1 MNREVQVAT
10 RSGAA
15 PARQKRLLNHKLSP
29 SLPPDIAEAARL
41 LDLKAVSRTVRPG
54 QEIVSEGKRC
64 TSVFLITQGVAIRYR
79 ILRDGRRQILRF
91 VLPGDFAGGH
101 SCFFPT
107 ALFSVKAL
115 THTEISPIPLPKLI
129 GLFDS
134 HPRLAIELF
143 RLFACE
149 ATILAEHL
157 ITVGRQ
163 SAQERVA
170 HLLLELLVRLQLV
183 GLADERSYRLPLTQ
197 EMIGDALGLSIPYVN
212 RVLQQLRQGG
222 LVTIK
227 DQLVVIENIEELS
240 ALADSDQLYLKP
252 LSIAELLAEPS

>member
-1 MNREVQVAT
+1 VAT
-10 RSGAA
+10 PSVAA
-15 PARQKRLLNHKLSP
+15 SPRQKANLDHKFAP
-29 SLPPDIAEAARL
+29 SLPAVVAEAAVA

-54 QEIVSEGKRC
+54 HEIVSEGKQC
-64 TSVFLITQGVAIRYR
+64 TSAFLVTQGIAIRYR
-79 ILRDGRRQILRF
+79 ILRDGQRQILSF
-91 VLPGDFAGGH
+91 VLPGDFAGGR
-101 SCFFPT
+101 SCFFAT
-107 ALFSVKAL
+107 ALYSIKAL
-115 THTEISPIPLPKLI
+115 TQMEISPIPLPKLI

-134 HPRLAIELF
+134 HPRLATGLF
-143 RLFACE
+143 RMFACE

-157 ITVGRQ
+157 ITIGRRT
-163 SAQERVA
+163 AHERIA
-170 HLLLELLVRLQLV
+170 HFLLELLIRLQLV

-212 RVLQQLRQGG
+212 RVLQQLRHDG